1 MNDEA
6 AARAAGRESKMKA
19 TPGKP
24 RKGLFARFRKSES
37 GVTAIEF
44 AFVGGPFLYLLLVI
58 FETAIM
64 LFSEYTIENAVS
76 QASRQIRTGQA
87 QNAGMTKAGFKT
99 LVCSN
104 VPAYLDCDSNL
115 NIDVRK
121 FTTFAAVSMPPALDS
136 SGNLSTSV
144 TTGGQFQAGGP
155 MEVVVVRTYYTW
167 ALFVPGISKLA
178 NMGGNKRLLT
188 SGAAFRSEPYTP

>member
-1 MNDEA
+1 
-6 AARAAGRESKMKA
+6 MKA
-19 TPGKP
+19 MPAKP
-24 RKGLFARFRKSES
+24 RKSLFARFKKSES

-58 FETAIM
+58 FETSIM
-64 LFSEYTIENAVS
+64 LFSEYTIENAVA
-76 QASRQIRTGQA
+76 QAARQIRTGQA
-87 QNAGMTKAGFKT
+87 QNTGMTKGAFKG

-104 VPAYLDCDSNL
+104 VPAYLDCSTKL

-121 FTTFAAVSMPPALDS
+121 FTTFAAVSMPAALDS

-144 TTGGQFQAGGP
+144 TTGAQFQTGGP

-167 ALFVPGISKLA
+167 SLVVPGISQLA
-178 NMGGNKRLLT
+178 NMGGDRRLLT
-188 SGAAFRSEPYTP
+188 SGAAFRNEPYTP